1 MENEPIESVAQL
13 KDPQTYAIIG
23 AAMEVHRILGP
34 GFLEAVYRQAL
45 RVELA
50 ARSIPFACEVE
61 LLIGYKEVNLDCKY
75 KADFVCHSDVL
86 LECKAQRQLT
96 TIDRAQVINYL
107 KATGFR
113 RAILMNFGGV
123 KLEYERIVL
132 GY

>member
-13 KDPQTYAIIG
+13 KDPQTYKLIG
-23 AAMEVHRILGP
+23 AAMEVHRVLGP

-50 ARSIPFACEVE
+50 ARSVPFACEVE
-61 LLIGYKEVNLDCKY
+61 LVIAYKDVKLDCKY
-75 KADFVCHSDVL
+75 KADFVCYGEVL
-86 LECKAQRQLT
+86 LECKAQRQLA

-113 RAILMNFGGV
+113 RALLMNFGGV
-123 KLEYERIVL
+123 TLEYERIVV